1 MFLRERELQFK
12 NFGKRERER
21 ERERENLCLKF
32 FWERVILGERFEGE
46 EGERESGRDLKN
58 LKGNFVFWSVLAKFQ
73 WLFFNNC
80 QSSIGHETP
89 NKLMT

>member
-12 NFGKRERER
+12 NFGKRER

-46 EGERESGRDLKN
+46 EGERESGRDLKYF
-58 LKGNFVFWSVLAKFQ
+58 KGNFVFWFVLAKFQ

-89 NKLMT
+89 NKLMTG